1 MPAITP
7 ERLLVMN
14 KCLFW
19 PWVFSGMH
27 VRKGYDREFG
37 ARPLPR
43 TIQHVLESELSR
55 GELHLDL
62 QPGAAAESRADAARP
77 EAVGS

>member
-1 MPAITP
+1 
-7 ERLLVMN
+7 MN
-14 KCLFW
+14 KYLFW
-19 PWVFSGMH
+19 LWVSSGIH

-43 TIQHVLESELSR
+43 TIRHVREGELSR

-62 QPGAAAESRADAARP
+62 QPGAAPESRKEAARP